1 MPIVHVNLRMLERRI
16 TLGEMAAKDQ
26 ARSYRR
32 IAEFTA
38 KRNGRR
44 IMDAGA
50 DTLLV
55 GTALVEWQERL
66 E

>member
-1 MPIVHVNLRMLERRI
+1 MLERRI
-16 TLGEMAAKDQ
+16 TLGKMAAKDQ

-32 IAEFTA
+32 IAEFMS

-50 DTLLV
+50 DMLLV